1 MSEDNVVALN
11 TGEPKEKLF
20 VLTLTDLC
28 NLDCFAKEIL
38 SDGHRRDLRDSAA
51 LEILDILKSAKP
63 LNSGEAG

>member
-1 MSEDNVVALN
+1 MSEDNVVTLN

-38 SDGHRRDLRDSAA
+38 SDGHRQDLRDSAA

-63 LNSGEAG
+63 LNSGKAG